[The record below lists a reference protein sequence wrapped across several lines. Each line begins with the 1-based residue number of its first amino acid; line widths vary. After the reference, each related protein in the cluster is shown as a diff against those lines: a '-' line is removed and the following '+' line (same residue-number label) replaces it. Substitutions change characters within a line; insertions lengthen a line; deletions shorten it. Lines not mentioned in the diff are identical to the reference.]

1 MPNTNANP
9 NPNRQRE
16 GNPKRQREGKRILLL
31 EGIHPGAKSRL
42 EAAGFSVETE
52 KGGFEGEKLIERAQG
67 FQAIGIRSKT
77 KLTVEVLNKLPELE
91 VIGCFCIGT
100 DQVALDHANE
110 MGLPVF
116 NAPYSNTRSVAE
128 LVMAEMVAL
137 SRQLADRT
145 MQMHKG
151 VWRKTAAGANEI
163 RGKILGIVGYGHI
176 GTQVSVLAEAFGL
189 QVIYFDIVKKLPMGN
204 ARPCESLHELLARA
218 DFVTLHVPDTS
229 LTRGMM
235 GESELRAMKKGAHLL
250 NASRG
255 KVVDIPKLAEML
267 KSRHIAGAALD
278 VFPAEPASNDQ
289 PFVSEVQ
296 ELENVILTP
305 HVGGS
310 TEEAQEAIGQEVAES
325 FVRFFKS
332 GATTGVVNFPRIDVA
347 DPREFPRIVN
357 IHRNVPGVLGA
368 VNGIVSEH
376 GGNIVAQN
384 LATDSKLGYLIMDL
398 GLTDKTAVNLVV
410 EKIGHL
416 KTSIRTWAL
425 NGPV

>member
-1 MPNTNANP
+1 M
-9 NPNRQRE
+9 R
-16 GNPKRQREGKRILLL
+16 KRILLL
-31 EGIHPGAKSRL
+31 EGIHPGAKTRL

-52 KGGFEGEKLIERAQG
+52 KGGFEGEKLIARANG
-67 FQAIGIRSKT
+67 FHAIGIRSKT

-110 MGLPVF
+110 IGLPVF

-128 LVMAEMVAL
+128 LMMSEMVAL

-151 VWRKTAAGANEI
+151 VWRKSAVGSNEI
-163 RGKILGIVGYGHI
+163 RGKTVGIVGYGHI

-189 QVIYFDIVKKLPMGN
+189 HVLYYDIVKKLPMGN
-204 ARPCESLHELLARA
+204 ARPCESLHELLGRS
-218 DFVTLHVPDTS
+218 DFVTLHVPDTP

-235 GESELRAMKKGAHLL
+235 GEAELRAMKKGAYLL

-255 KVVDIPKLAEML
+255 KVVDIPKLAELL
-267 KSRHIAGAALD
+267 KSHHIAGAALD
-278 VFPAEPASNDQ
+278 VFPAEPASNDH

-310 TEEAQEAIGQEVAES
+310 TEEAQEAIGQEVSES
-325 FVRFFKS
+325 FVRFFNS
-332 GATTGVVNFPRIDVA
+332 GATTGVVNFPRLDVA

-357 IHRNVPGVLGA
+357 IHKNVPGVLSA
-368 VNGIVSEH
+368 VNSIVSEV
-376 GGNIVAQN
+376 GANIVAQN
-384 LATDSKLGYLIMDL
+384 LATDSRLGYLIMDL
-398 GLTDKTAVNLVV
+398 GVADKAALNAVAD
-410 EKIGHL
+410 KIGKL
-416 KTSIRTWAL
+416 KTSIRTWVL
-425 NGPV
+425 NQSV